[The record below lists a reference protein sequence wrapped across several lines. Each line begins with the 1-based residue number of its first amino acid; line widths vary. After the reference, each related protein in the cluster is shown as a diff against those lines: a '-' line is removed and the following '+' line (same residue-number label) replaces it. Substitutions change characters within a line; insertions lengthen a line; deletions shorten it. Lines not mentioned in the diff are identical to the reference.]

1 MVVTKNTIDEKL
13 YECKTI
19 ANKER
24 ADGNIRHYLYAWA
37 VMTIERYIVSGRAS
51 TNWLLKFVTADAE
64 ALMEAAAKYAGSDD
78 ECMKAINRFL
88 RYKPADL

>member
-51 TNWLLKFVTADAE
+51 RLPW
-64 ALMEAAAKYAGSDD
+64 
-78 ECMKAINRFL
+78 
-88 RYKPADL
+88 